1 MEEISIT
8 IHIAG
13 RQYRIKSDEKER
25 EIIKDAADR
34 INDLLRLYSE
44 HYGHRDYQD
53 LMAMVAVQQTIG
65 LLKCG
70 IELNMASEGIDRQIE
85 IMKEFLSEDDNQ
97 QHVL

>member
-13 RQYRIKSDEKER
+13 RQYRLKSDEKDR
-25 EIIKDAADR
+25 ENIKDAADR
-34 INDLLRLYSE
+34 INELLRLYSE

-53 LMAMVAVQQTIG
+53 LLAMVAVQQTSG
-65 LLKCG
+65 LLKCS
-70 IELNMASEGIDRQIE
+70 IELNMVSEGIDMQIE
-85 IMKEFLSEDDNQ
+85 KMKEFLSEDDNQ